1 MFKAFER
8 KIAFRY
14 LRTRRRES
22 FISIIAGFSILGIT
36 LGVATLIIV
45 MSVMNGFRDELTK
58 QILGFNGH
66 LGIHSARHTNWIDFQ
81 PLTAQL
87 KNIGTIKAVTPMI
100 ERQAMVMKHGIA
112 LGAMVHGIESK
123 DLKNRKTIAANIRFG
138 DLNAFTAPD
147 TVVIGQRMAEKLRV
161 FPGDSIT
168 LVSPKGT
175 ATAFGTAPRMRSFR
189 IGAIFAVG
197 MHAYDLTN
205 IFIPL
210 ETAQKFFQTGPGIS
224 GVEIFVQNPDDIES
238 VRRDIEAIAAPNLR
252 IVDWRHANA
261 PFFQALQVERNVMF
275 IILTL
280 IILIAAFNIISTL
293 IMLVKDKGHDIAI
306 MRTMGATRQMVM
318 RIFLLTGTSIG
329 IVGTVFGTMLGLAFA
344 LNIETIRQA
353 LQSLT
358 GTELFSAEI
367 YFLSQLPAKV
377 NFPEVIV
384 VTSMSLGL
392 SFLATLYPSW
402 RAARLDPVEALR
414 YE

>member
-8 KIAFRY
+8 KIALRY
-14 LRTRRRES
+14 LRTRRGEG

-45 MSVMNGFRDELTK
+45 MSVMNGFREELTK
-58 QILGFNGH
+58 QVLGFNGH
-66 LGIHSARHTNWIDFQ
+66 LGIHSTRHANWTDFQ
-81 PLTAQL
+81 PLVEQL
-87 KNIGTIKAVTPMI
+87 RAIDSVQAVTPMV

-112 LGAMVHGIESK
+112 LGAMVHGIKSE
-123 DLKNRKTIAANIRFG
+123 DLLGRKTIAQNIRFG
-138 DLNAFTAPD
+138 DLNTFKAPD
-147 TVVIGQRMAEKLRV
+147 QVVIGQRMAEKLRV
-161 FPGDSIT
+161 LPGDSIT

-175 ATAFGTAPRMRSFR
+175 ATAFGMAPRMRSFKV
-189 IGAIFAVG
+189 GAIFAVG
-197 MHAYDLTN
+197 MHVYDLTN
-205 IFIPL
+205 IFVPL

-224 GVEIFVQNPDDIES
+224 GLEVFVKNPDDIES
-238 VRRDIEAIAAPNLR
+238 VRHKIEPIISPGLK

-261 PFFQALQVERNVMF
+261 PFFHALQVERNVMF

-344 LNIETIRQA
+344 MNIETIRQG
-353 LQSLT
+353 LQSMM

-377 NFPEVIV
+377 NFYEVIV